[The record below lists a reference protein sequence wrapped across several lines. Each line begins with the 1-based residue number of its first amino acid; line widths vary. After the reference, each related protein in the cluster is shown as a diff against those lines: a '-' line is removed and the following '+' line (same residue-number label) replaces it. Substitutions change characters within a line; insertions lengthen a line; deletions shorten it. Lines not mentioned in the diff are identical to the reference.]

1 MSGSLTTYGTSWD
14 VLTFPEWD
22 ELQLET
28 TGSSGCR
35 LYQALWYAWFY
46 YVGWTRNDAQVREF
60 VETREGRIR
69 DPESPDGDR
78 SYQVQATWDGIAD
91 FYPDPVGSESTRHR
105 EVSLLLAATMSAIGW
120 YIEDPSTEQL
130 TEIGAMV
137 TEIGLLL
144 QDTLAQTTGEDNARL
159 PGDVEISEATG
170 FGIWNANQRHLVG
183 WPHPQPGQFFTAGAL
198 FLSWGEKISAR
209 ARAIGKGL
217 QVPEYMGPADLLCY
231 TNVALDAQ
239 IKPQGGGFV
248 LAGAA
253 IAAAWFF
260 TRRRNG

>member
-1 MSGSLTTYGTSWD
+1 MSQLTAYGTSWD
-14 VLTFPEWD
+14 VLTLPEWE
-22 ELQLET
+22 ELQLDT
-28 TGSSGCR
+28 AGSSGCR
-35 LYQALWYAWFY
+35 LYQALWYAWLY
-46 YVGWTRNDAQVREF
+46 YVGWNAEDLRQF
-60 VETREGRIR
+60 VQTRERRIR

-78 SYQVQATWDGIAD
+78 NYQIQASWDGIAS
-91 FYPDPVGSESTRHR
+91 FYPDPAGSGSTRHR
-105 EVSLLLAATMSAIGW
+105 DLAVLLGATMSAIGW
-120 YIEDPSTEQL
+120 YIEDPSDQQL

-144 QDTLAQTTGEDNARL
+144 QDTLAQTTGEENARL

-170 FGIWNANQRHLVG
+170 FGIWNANQRQLVG
-183 WPHPQPGQFFTAGAL
+183 WPHPQAGQFWSAGPL
-198 FLSWGEKISAR
+198 FLAWGEKISAR

-239 IKPQGGGFV
+239 IKPQRGGFV

-253 IAAAWFF
+253 IAAVWFL
-260 TRRRNG
+260 TRRQSV